1 MKSTTELLYFY
12 GQLNSKASS
21 EWSSEEIETVEQKN
35 EQNIRMNEKK
45 PPTIIN
51 FKYFV

>member
-21 EWSSEEIETVEQKN
+21 EWSSKEIETVAQ
-35 EQNIRMNEKK
+35 RMRDETEKR
-45 PPTIIN
+45 T
-51 FKYFV
+51 KYSYERKKTTNDH